1 MSGNVVGVV
10 VAQINALAM
19 MQAGDSVP
27 QNVNFA
33 IQVPIVL
40 NFLSVKGVTPKL
52 DRSGASQALTASDVA
67 DKAKQFTVQVYCEG
81 ASSKTSGTGQQPN
94 GADLKG
100 GHR

>member
-1 MSGNVVGVV
+1 MSGRVVGVV

-19 MQAGDSVP
+19 MQAGESVP

-52 DRSGASQALTASDVA
+52 EKTDASQVLSASDVA
-67 DKAKQFTVQVYCEG
+67 DNAKQFTVQIYCEG
-81 ASSKTSGTGQQPN
+81 FSPQASGRGQQTN
-94 GADLKG
+94 STGLSG
-100 GHR
+100 GRR